1 MTTLTLTDWSVT
13 QWLLTGNLFF
23 LLLLVGVMLQ
33 QRVRQKNDLAE
44 LRQTIAVLEQGHE
57 AMSQSTIGIGRRI
70 KQLEK
75 QPVAA
80 PRTMSETDEMRF
92 AQASRLVGMGASASD
107 LVENLGVARA
117 EADLLVS
124 LKGRATA

>member
-1 MTTLTLTDWSVT
+1 MTTLTLTE
-13 QWLLTGNLFF
+13 WLLTGNFF
-23 LLLLVGVMLQ
+23 ALLLLAGFVARLFFS
-33 QRVRQKNDLAE
+33 QKHENEVLH
-44 LRQTIAVLEQGHE
+44 QSITHLEQGHE
-57 AMSQSTIGIGRRI
+57 AMSQTTIGIGRRI

-75 QPVAA
+75 MPAQATPKA
-80 PRTMSETDEMRF
+80 MSETDEMRF
-92 AQASRLVGMGASASD
+92 AQASRLVGMGATASD